1 MDKECEVWKR
11 RCAKPEVA
19 PLSKLRLGRQRRAFA
34 RCFVDYAGPFV
45 TKMKRRVS
53 TKRYLCLFTCPAI
66 RAVHMDMA
74 FSLSNTDSSMHLAK
88 RWLPEENLEKLV
100 VTMDQTL
107 P

>member
-1 MDKECEVWKR
+1 MCETR
-11 RCAKPEVA
+11 SGTTLEVEVREA
-19 PLSKLRLGRQRRAFA
+19 EEGICQVLCRF
-34 RCFVDYAGPFV
+34 AGPFV
-45 TKMKRRVS
+45 TKMKRRVF